1 MEKMT
6 TLQKTTDCGLLR
18 TIRWIFMAVMALI
31 LLLLHDEASFML
43 AAIVPMAAAFALC
56 IYIYI
61 YIKLSIWTTIGWCVL
76 FCRYCLRSNFT

>member
-31 LLLLHDEASFML
+31 ILLLHDEASFML

-61 YIKLSIWTTIGWCVL
+61 KLSIWTTIGWCVL